1 MKGNDKMNDSIDFL
15 PYGSN
20 NLYYVKGNNGFVT
33 EDGLFYKAGKIE
45 YYDDVCDYYSKC
57 LIKAIYNE
65 DITKKYNEYRVNNK
79 EALTGFNKLITL
91 YPLVYFRGFEDKLEL
106 HFNDEFNLTNEQ
118 LILIEKLIILNNYN
132 YEDIYQ
138 LDSKKIKTLKKS

>member
-65 DITKKYNEYRVNNK
+65 DITKKYKVIEMVQPIIKIY
-79 EALTGFNKLITL
+79 
-91 YPLVYFRGFEDKLEL
+91 FED
-106 HFNDEFNLTNEQ
+106 
-118 LILIEKLIILNNYN
+118 
-132 YEDIYQ
+132 EDG
-138 LDSKKIKTLKKS
+138 DKSYKFVPGICKFYV